1 MKLDEKMKKKL
12 EPKIS
17 LLELLDAKGMS
28 LLEVILGSSL
38 VIAIGYGGLT
48 LSEKFS
54 QTEKTIMRSSDS
66 ERIANGAREL
76 FSNLDVC
83 AANLNAAGKM
93 TSFSKELES
102 VGIYKNGSLKSTFIA
117 VDSKVENNQMKI
129 GKLGLSSVKIT
140 VENEA
145 GETFPPAVDLHPLP
159 DCGKLPANS
168 LKKDICLMQRT
179 EAASINAKYVS
190 TQTGLFEGTA
200 EIILEFVKCP
210 DGKVWCSLDKVL
222 RAEKK
227 FLIDIQAN
235 RTPSDLSQ
243 IVCLSPDSEMLV
255 EANYN
260 FCKSVNGEFI
270 GDKCF
275 SQLYNPC
282 SGDSGSNYDSC
293 ASTYNGVDI
302 QATGFAK
309 VNTIFCD
316 IGSRVF
322 AKTNKFLT
330 EYCQYKGLALGTGD
344 LTEAQNVKLTKMGCT
359 LPIGETNPNKTYHF
373 VENTLMPF
381 FEKTNNNS
389 NCSPAKNPDG
399 SIQQAGYPTT
409 NLLDCCQGQMVYH
422 SCSWNEQQEDFVW
435 EKVST
440 KERLQELI
448 SIFNQFAVQTN
459 IENPPPAKQV
469 ASMPVWSSEEPY
481 PTELDRDPNI
491 LYLPGTDETTGLPVI
506 IGSEIYDSL
515 SSFVGKEITLAQ
527 VELVKETY
535 KANYCTETKDISKID
550 FDKINP
556 SVEK

>member
-1 MKLDEKMKKKL
+1 MKKKL
-12 EPKIS
+12 DPKIS
-17 LLELLDAKGMS
+17 FLELLDERGMS
-28 LLEVILGSSL
+28 LLEVIIGSAL
-38 VIAIGYGGLT
+38 VIGIGYGGVSLT
-48 LSEKFS
+48 QKFS
-54 QTEKTIMRSSDS
+54 QTEKTIVRSSDS
-66 ERIANGAREL
+66 ERITNGAREI

-83 AANLNAAGKM
+83 AANLNSAGKM

-102 VGIYKNGSLKSTFIA
+102 IGIYKDGALKSTFIS
-117 VDSKVENNQMKI
+117 VDSKVVNNVMVIKKI
-129 GKLGLSSVKIT
+129 GLSSIKVT
-140 VENEA
+140 VENEP
-145 GETFPPAVDLHPLP
+145 GESFPPAVDLYPLP

-168 LKKDICLMQRT
+168 IKKDICLMQRT
-179 EAASINAKYVS
+179 EASSLNAKYVS
-190 TQTGLFEGTA
+190 TQTGLFIGIA
-200 EIILEFVKCP
+200 EITLEFVKCA
-210 DGKVWCSLDKVL
+210 DGKSECSLDKVI
-222 RAEKK
+222 RTEKK
-227 FLIDIQAN
+227 FALDVQAN

-293 ASTYNGVDI
+293 ASTNNGAVI
-302 QATGFAK
+302 QPTGFAK
-309 VNTIFCD
+309 INTVFCD

-344 LTEAQNVKLTKMGCT
+344 LTETQNVIITKKGCT
-359 LPIGETNPNKTYHF
+359 LPIGETNPNKTYSY

-381 FEKTNNNS
+381 FEKKNNNS
-389 NCSPAKNPDG
+389 NCNPEKNPDG
-399 SIQQAGYPTT
+399 SIKQAGYPTS
-409 NLLDCCQGQMVYH
+409 NLQDCCQGQMVYH
-422 SCSWNEQQEDFVW
+422 RCQWDEKQQDFIW
-435 EKVST
+435 EKVLT

-448 SIFNQFAVQTN
+448 SIFNQFVVQTN
-459 IENPPPAKQV
+459 IENPPPANQV
-469 ASMPVWSSEEPY
+469 ASMPDWSSQEPY
-481 PTELDRDPNI
+481 PSEEDRDPNT

-506 IGSEIYDSL
+506 IGSEIYVSL
-515 SSFVGKEITLAQ
+515 SSYVPKEITSEQLD
-527 VELVKETY
+527 LVKETY
-535 KANYCTETKDISKID
+535 KANYCTDTKDISKID